1 MAKEEF
7 YDEVSSTAASRPK
20 PNQVVNEDQ
29 IVEQQPVKQPQLFF
43 GGTPPKKNASRPS
56 GMVQLDKNG
65 NEIKKQSVGFG
76 TDITSDPNFIA
87 AFGSDNEAVNALVSG
102 KTDRHAVTITNVE
115 HGKPVSEGSANVGSG
130 NFEGSSK

>member
-7 YDEVSSTAASRPK
+7 YDEVSSTSVSK
-20 PNQVVNEDQ
+20 PRQVVNEDQ
-29 IVEQQPVKQPQLFF
+29 IVEQSAPRPNLFY

-56 GMVQLDKNG
+56 GMVQLDENG
-65 NEIKKQSVGFG
+65 NEIKKQTVGFS

-87 AFGSDNEAVNALVSG
+87 AFGGDNEAVNALVSG
-102 KTDRHAVTITNVE
+102 KSDRHAVTITNVE

>member
-7 YDEVSSTAASRPK
+7 YDEVHSTVASKPK
-20 PNQVVNEDQ
+20 QVANEDQ
-29 IVEQQPVKQPQLFF
+29 IVEQSAPRPNLFY

-56 GMVQLDKNG
+56 GMVQLDENG
-65 NEIKKQSVGFG
+65 NEIKKQPVGFS

-87 AFGSDNEAVNALVSG
+87 AFGGDNEAVNALVSG
-102 KTDRHAVTITNVE
+102 KTDKHAVTITNVE

>member
-7 YDEVSSTAASRPK
+7 YDEVHSTVASKPK
-20 PNQVVNEDQ
+20 QVANEDQ
-29 IVEQQPVKQPQLFF
+29 IVEQSAPRPNLFY

-56 GMVQLDKNG
+56 GMVQLDENG
-65 NEIKKQSVGFG
+65 NEIKKQPVGFS

-87 AFGSDNEAVNALVSG
+87 AFGGDNEAVNALVSG

>member
-7 YDEVSSTAASRPK
+7 YDEVSSTVASKPK
-20 PNQVVNEDQ
+20 QVVNEDQ
-29 IVEQQPVKQPQLFF
+29 IVEQSVPRPNLFY

-56 GMVQLDKNG
+56 GMVQLDENG
-65 NEIKKQSVGFG
+65 NEIKKQSVGFS